1 MLRRAL
7 RYAVP
12 TITAG
17 VLAVTSATA
26 QAAATPGWRIVQT
39 LPATSEVLSIT
50 AVGASD
56 AWAAG
61 TSCGGACNSS
71 SLLIRHWD
79 GRAWRRVAPPRG
91 FVNSTPLTV
100 AASSASSAWVF
111 GTQGTRRPSSFALHW
126 TGRAWAAPF
135 RFPAKTQILTA
146 VVTGRGGAWA
156 FGDNGS
162 AYAAHFNGS
171 RWSKAAVP
179 IIATGASALSAR
191 NIWAVGEPVR
201 SPPSGSAVAV
211 MHWNGTSW
219 KRVMLP
225 RISVSKNAVLIPVSI
240 IAIAASNVWAD
251 ALPINSAQGPV
262 GATVLLHWNGRAWAW
277 VKIPRKVAF
286 PLALTQDGHGGIWLS
301 GDPSTQSAPG
311 ALYHDSNG
319 RWSQLPVP
327 HKAGIVSVVFALA
340 WIPGTR
346 SVWGSGVEVLPASR
360 PEGIIL
366 KYGP

>member
-26 QAAATPGWRIVQT
+26 QAAGTPGWRIVQV

-61 TSCGGACNSS
+61 TSCGTCNPS
-71 SLLIRHWD
+71 SLLVRHWD
-79 GRAWRRVAPPRG
+79 GRAWRTVAPPRG
-91 FVNSTPLTV
+91 FANSTPLTV
-100 AASSASSAWVF
+100 AASSPSSAWVF
-111 GTQGTRRPSSFALHW
+111 VTQGTRTLTSFALHW

-135 RFPAKTQILTA
+135 RFPAKTQIITA
-146 VVTGRGGAWA
+146 VAPGRGGVWA

-162 AYAAHFNGS
+162 GYAAHFNG
-171 RWSKAAVP
+171 RTWSKVAVP
-179 IIATGASALSAR
+179 IIATGASAVSAR
-191 NIWAVGEPVR
+191 NIWAVGVPGH
-201 SPPSGSAVAV
+201 PPSSGSAVAV

-225 RISVSKNAVLIPVSI
+225 RVSVPRNGILVPGNIV
-240 IAIAASNVWAD
+240 AIGASNVWAD
-251 ALPINSAQGPV
+251 ALPINPAQGPV

-277 VKIPRKVAF
+277 VKIPRNVAF

-301 GDPSTQSAPG
+301 GYPSTQSVQG
-311 ALYHDSNG
+311 DLYHDSNG

-327 HKAGIVSVVFALA
+327 HKTGKVSVVLALA

-346 SVWGSGVEVLPASR
+346 SVWGSGLEVPAASG